1 VATLIH
7 SGKQAASAPE
17 RRDSPNPRHMECAH
31 MARDLALISQPEPLS
46 EEALATLT
54 AAGRTVT
61 GFARQLGVGKRAR
74 APAAPSSDRR
84 PPATSPD

>member
-1 VATLIH
+1 
-7 SGKQAASAPE
+7 
-17 RRDSPNPRHMECAH
+17 

-46 EEALATLT
+46 EEAALATPT

-61 GFARQLGVGKRAR
+61 GFARQLGGGAHPR
-74 APAAPSSDRR
+74 PAAPSSDGR